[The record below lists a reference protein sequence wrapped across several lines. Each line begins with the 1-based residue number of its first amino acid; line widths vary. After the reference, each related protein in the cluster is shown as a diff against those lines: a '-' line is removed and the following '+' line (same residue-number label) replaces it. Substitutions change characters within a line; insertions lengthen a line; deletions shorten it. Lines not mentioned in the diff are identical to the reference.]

1 MVHSILADY
10 RGKPA
15 ESGLTPRVPF
25 VIVSR
30 NRLKSGAESVCNLFA
45 ARGTI
50 DRTAVLRDD
59 VGRNSESRV
68 WHRDRETGNRRTGV
82 QVGRAGLAGLRTH
95 REEAYRLVLFL
106 GILGMLQL
114 RQLRSP
120 YPPSRREIASS
131 PGPAPAQQSRPQYYE
146 EAVYVTGL
154 GYVNSESGYRF
165 FEENAHEVGQIRSN
179 SLPLDSWRPG
189 TGVARAAGPVPCG
202 GPAGGPE
209 ILGSEDSV
217 VLDAAGSD
225 AG

>member
-1 MVHSILADY
+1 MRDKRRDQNQGDTDERYDDLLRDTLTPLRQVGMSADARTAAQRRIHAALADETARY
-10 RGKPA
+10 DRLCQA
-15 ESGLTPRVPF
+15 WWCRRV
-25 VIVSR
+25 
-30 NRLKSGAESVCNLFA
+30 SVPLPVA
-45 ARGTI
+45 AG
-50 DRTAVLRDD
+50 
-59 VGRNSESRV
+59 
-68 WHRDRETGNRRTGV
+68 
-82 QVGRAGLAGLRTH
+82 
-95 REEAYRLVLFL
+95 LVLFL

-209 ILGSEDSV
+209 IL
-217 VLDAAGSD
+217 
-225 AG
+225 